1 MLFCYL
7 VKGYF
12 IYFSLTKTEPDIGSC
27 DDETDCNN
35 NGECI
40 NNYCKCKPGF
50 DDKDYPKDCSR
61 KLNYPH
67 F

>member
-1 MLFCYL
+1 MKL
-7 VKGYF
+7 
-12 IYFSLTKTEPDIGSC
+12 EPNIGAC
-27 DDETDCNN
+27 NDETDCSN

-61 KLNYPH
+61 KLDYPH